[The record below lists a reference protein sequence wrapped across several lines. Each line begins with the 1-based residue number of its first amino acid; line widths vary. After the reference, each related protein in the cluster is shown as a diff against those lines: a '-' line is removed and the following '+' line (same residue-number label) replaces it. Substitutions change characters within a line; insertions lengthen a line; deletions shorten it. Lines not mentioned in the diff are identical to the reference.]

1 MAGKRKNRRQRV
13 RRRSALGTSAG
24 RGQVSAV
31 WARDGRR
38 GDVVAAV
45 RAKNHA
51 PVWLSKLDSRLQ
63 LAVFVH
69 EKPRNMLGAFLREDV
84 AHFFGG
90 CCVVVA

>member
-24 RGQVSAV
+24 RGQVYPV

-38 GDVVAAV
+38 GDVVSAV
-45 RAKNHA
+45 RAKDHA
-51 PVWLSKLDSRLQ
+51 PVWLQ

-69 EKPRNMLGAFLREDV
+69 EKPRNKLGVFLREDV